1 MTTRLVV
8 LAYNEE
14 AGIGENLAAI
24 RDLGLP
30 DLEVLVVD
38 DGSTDRTESIVRQMK
53 EQMPLDLLS
62 HEVNRGVG
70 AAFETGLRHA
80 ASVSRPSDFIITIEG
95 DGTNS
100 LQTLRPIIELLGQ
113 GYDVVC
119 GSRYV
124 PGGGYR
130 GFPLKRRIF
139 SVGANVVMRWYCGL
153 EPVRDYT
160 LFYRGYRAQVL
171 QEAFERYGRAFIQ
184 GKGFF
189 ANIEILVKLSRLR
202 PLRAA
207 ETPVVYDYGAKR
219 SRSSMRVWKNLAE
232 YLRFFVRDLR
242 RPARPAPASR
252 ASAAAEEPP
261 VRRDPA
267 V

>member
-1 MTTRLVV
+1 VTARLVV

-24 RDLGLP
+24 RDLGLS
-30 DLEVLVVD
+30 DLEVIVVD
-38 DGSTDRTESIVRQMK
+38 DGSTDRTEAIVRQMK
-53 EQMPLDLLS
+53 EKMNLDLLS
-62 HEVNRGVG
+62 HETNRGVA
-70 AAFETGLRHA
+70 AAFDTGLRHA
-80 ASVSRPSDFIITIEG
+80 AAISRPGDFIITIEG

-100 LQTLRPIIELLGQ
+100 LQALRPIIDLLGQ

-124 PGGGYR
+124 AGGGYR

-139 SVGANVVMRWYCGL
+139 SVGANLVMRWYCGL
-153 EPVRDYT
+153 RPVRDYT
-160 LFYRGYRAQVL
+160 LFYRGYRAEVL
-171 QEAFERYGRAFIQ
+171 QEAFRRYGKRFIEAR
-184 GKGFF
+184 GFF

-219 SRSSMRVWKNLAE
+219 SGSSMRVWRNLSE
-232 YLRFFVRDLR
+232 YLRFFLRDTR
-242 RPARPAPASR
+242 KPARPRS
-252 ASAAAEEPP
+252 
-261 VRRDPA
+261 
-267 V
+267 

>member
-1 MTTRLVV
+1 VTTRLVV

-24 RDLGLP
+24 RELGLP

-53 EQMPLDLLS
+53 AQMPLDLLS
-62 HEVNRGVG
+62 HEINRGVG
-70 AAFETGLRHA
+70 AAFDTGLRHA

-100 LQTLRPIIELLGQ
+100 LQTLAPIVSLLEQ

-130 GFPLKRRIF
+130 GFPLKRRVF
-139 SVGANVVMRWYCGL
+139 SVGANLVMRWYCGL
-153 EPVRDYT
+153 APVRDYT
-160 LFYRGYRAQVL
+160 LFYRGYRAEVL
-171 QEAFERYGRAFIQ
+171 QEAFRRYGRTFIQ
-184 GKGFF
+184 SRGFF

-202 PLRAA
+202 PLRAV

-232 YLRFFVRDLR
+232 YLRFFLRDLL
-242 RPARPAPASR
+242 RPARPAPGGGSVT
-252 ASAAAEEPP
+252 SEKPP
-261 VRRDPA
+261 VRPDPA